1 MLEKEKIFNDLI
13 SNLGDE
19 FIETSKKDK
28 FLNNLD
34 YVKKLLFSGLSTKK
48 QIEIYS
54 KDIDSISRSLYE
66 KYCKEYL
73 KEEYEQGLL
82 NTLFYRN
89 IKTVAYFL
97 TQNEK
102 PNPKELYNLLLEN
115 GSLKQARNKKNS
127 SITYEIF
134 VQLLKN
140 FLKQKGYDDLINFN
154 EYNNETKEKSLDECK
169 DENPKIKIEFYDNS
183 FEYYEKSF
191 LIKNFIEQENSYI
204 DNNIKEKNCYYL
216 QTRYIDKEYSFE
228 VFKNIITSKN
238 IIENYS
244 IIIHN
249 NSTVDNRLYIYRLID
264 EKLVLIKN
272 LNASTSVFEL
282 DELIRRSQKNF
293 FDFFD
298 EYLSDIVV
306 N

>member
-140 FLKQKGYDDLINFN
+140 FLKQKGYEDLINFN
-154 EYNNETKEKSLDECK
+154 EYNNETKEKSLDESK